1 MFPTSLRTHTCGD
14 ISSKE
19 LNKKVTL
26 CGWTNVR
33 RDHGGIIFIDLR
45 DRYGLTQVVF
55 DPEFNKGTHKSA
67 ELLRRED
74 CIQVIGIVK
83 KRKKG
88 MENKKLKTGE
98 VEVFVEKLHVFS
110 KAEVPPIEIDSDT
123 AASEDIRLKYRYLD
137 LRRSVMQKNLLFRQQ
152 VANAAREYFN
162 DQGFAEIETP
172 LLVKPTPEGARD
184 YIVPSR
190 VNPGQF
196 YALPQS
202 PQLYKQ
208 ILMIA
213 GYDRYFQF
221 ARCLRDEDLRADRQP
236 EHTQMDLEMS
246 FVNQRDILEC
256 VEGLYDHIVK
266 KTLNKKVEKFPVLTY
281 VESKEKYG
289 NDKPDLRFDLRLYD
303 ITEIV
308 KKSDF
313 SVFKEVVKNKGIIK
327 CINPEKDFTRSELE
341 EYTKLCISLGA
352 KGLAYLKYENGKL
365 ESNLSKFFSDEVKK
379 ELIKATKIKKG
390 YLFFIADKEKI
401 VNSVL
406 SELRLRLGKDL
417 NLITDELKFCWIVD
431 FPLFAYNE
439 DEQKWEPEHHMFT
452 MPKEEHLKFLESDPG
467 KVLGDLYDLVLNG
480 TEIGS
485 GSIRITR
492 PEIQERIM
500 KFIGISKEEAHKKF
514 GFLLHAYDYAG
525 PQHGGMGLGFDR
537 IVALLLGGNDIRE
550 VIAFP
555 KNKNAQCPMDGSPA
569 EVDDKQLKEAN
580 IRLDITRKKNK

>member
-19 LNKKVTL
+19 FNKKVTL
-26 CGWTNVR
+26 CGWINTR

-45 DRYGLTQVVF
+45 DRYGLTQIVF
-55 DPEFNKGTHKSA
+55 DPEFNKETHKSS
-67 ELLRRED
+67 EFLRRED
-74 CIQVIGIVK
+74 CIQVIGTVK

-98 VEVFVEKLHVFS
+98 VEVFVEKLHIFS
-110 KAEVPPIEIDSDT
+110 KSEVPPIDIDAD
-123 AASEDIRLKYRYLD
+123 AVASEEIRLKYRYLD
-137 LRRSVMQKNLLFRQQ
+137 LRRATMQKNLLFRQQ

-246 FVNQRDILEC
+246 FVNQKDILDC
-256 VEGLYDHIVK
+256 VEGLYVHIIK
-266 KTLNKKVEKFPVLTY
+266 KTLNKKLEKFPVLTCA
-281 VESKEKYG
+281 EAKEKYG

-303 ITEIV
+303 VTEIV
-308 KKSDF
+308 KKGEF
-313 SVFKEVVKNKGIIK
+313 SVFKEAIKNKGIIK

-365 ESNLSKFFSDEVKK
+365 ESNLSKFFSEEIKK
-379 ELIKATKIKKG
+379 ELIKSTKIKKG
-390 YLFFIADKEKI
+390 YLFFIADKEKV

-417 NLITDELKFCWIVD
+417 NLIKNELKFCWIVD
-431 FPLFAYNE
+431 FPLFSYNE

-452 MPKEEHLKFLESDPG
+452 MPKEEHLKFLESNPG
-467 KVLGDLYDLVLNG
+467 RVLGDLYDLVLNG

-492 PEIQERIM
+492 PDVQEKIM
-500 KFIGISKEEAHKKF
+500 KFIGISKEEAQKKF

-537 IVALLLGGNDIRE
+537 TVALLLGGNDIRE

-580 IRLDITRKKNK
+580 IKLDAVKKKA